1 MVKNIQMLNNRH
13 IYIIVTSITSPVLVT
28 VRITRHS
35 PDMIRSVQT
44 YSDLHVQCRTLY
56 MTLPMEGW
64 LRKSNV
70 GPKGTYSD
78 YG

>member
-44 YSDLHVQCRTLY
+44 YSTGHVQCRTQY

-64 LRKSNV
+64 LRKSDIGTND
-70 GPKGTYSD
+70 TYSECR
-78 YG
+78 